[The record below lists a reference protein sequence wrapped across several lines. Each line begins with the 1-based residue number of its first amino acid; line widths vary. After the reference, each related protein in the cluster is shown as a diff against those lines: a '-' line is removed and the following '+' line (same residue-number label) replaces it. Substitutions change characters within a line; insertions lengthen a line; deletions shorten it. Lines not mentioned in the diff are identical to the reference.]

1 MDDLT
6 VRIERHPDLDVEVCQ
21 AATVVLAERIKQLIG
36 STVDRAARGAGHAA
50 PQRGQVQAGLRPAHA
65 VSGRPRREGGRLR
78 AMSENGTLR
87 RGRPGYDQ
95 QGILDVAVAAFNQ
108 YGYDATSMGVLADRL
123 GLSKS
128 AIYHHFASKD
138 EILERALDAALG
150 ALEGVLSE
158 ADAATGRAADRLDLV
173 LRGAVHVLVDKLPV
187 RDPAAARARQ
197 HRDRAARAR
206 PPPRVRQGRH
216 RARRPRRRPR
226 GRCAATSTR
235 ASWRASLF
243 GMINSIV
250 EWYRPGGRE
259 DADRLADDVI
269 AVVLDGLRMPT
280 SNRVQQ
286 LLG

>member
-1 MDDLT
+1 
-6 VRIERHPDLDVEVCQ
+6 
-21 AATVVLAERIKQLIG
+21 
-36 STVDRAARGAGHAA
+36 
-50 PQRGQVQAGLRPAHA
+50 
-65 VSGRPRREGGRLR
+65 
-78 AMSENGTLR
+78 MSENGTMR

-138 EILERALDAALG
+138 EILDRALDAALG

-173 LRGAVHVLVDKLPV
+173 LRGAVHVLVDKLPYV
-187 RDPAAARARQ
+187 TLLL
-197 HRDRAARAR
+197 
-206 PPPRVRQGRH
+206 RVRGNTEVER
-216 RARRPRRRPR
+216 RALARR
-226 GRCAATSTR
+226 R
-235 ASWRASLF
+235 AFDKTVTALVSEAQAEGSLRSDIDASVVSRLAF

-250 EWYRPGGRE
+250 EWYRAGGRE
-259 DADRLADDVI
+259 DADRLADDVV

>member
-1 MDDLT
+1 
-6 VRIERHPDLDVEVCQ
+6 
-21 AATVVLAERIKQLIG
+21 
-36 STVDRAARGAGHAA
+36 
-50 PQRGQVQAGLRPAHA
+50 
-65 VSGRPRREGGRLR
+65 
-78 AMSENGTLR
+78 MSENGTLR

-95 QGILDVAVAAFNQ
+95 QGILDVAVTAFNQ

-138 EILERALDAALG
+138 EILDRALDAALG

-173 LRGAVHVLVDKLPV
+173 LRGAVHVLVDKLPYV
-187 RDPAAARARQ
+187 TLLL
-197 HRDRAARAR
+197 
-206 PPPRVRQGRH
+206 RVRGNTEIER
-216 RARRPRRRPR
+216 RALSRRRAFDKTVTALVSEAQAEGSLR
-226 GRCAATSTR
+226 GEID
-235 ASWRASLF
+235 ASVVSRLAF

-259 DADRLADDVI
+259 DADLLADDVV

-280 SNRVQQ
+280 SNRVQE